1 MGKAIQLGGYF
12 LLGVSCCGLF
22 SYTAYV
28 VPRFQYYAFWL
39 VVVVSLLFVV
49 AGLADDFLAEAIG
62 VDICRAPATT
72 NNKLTTT
79 TSQKSIILEAWHN
92 ISCIGK

>member
-28 VPRFQYYAFWL
+28 VPRFQFYAFWL
-39 VVVVSLLFVV
+39 VIVVSLCFIVS
-49 AGLADDFLAEAIG
+49 ALADDFLSELMGLNYQTYVGSLVVSIAVILIG
-62 VDICRAPATT
+62 CLIQWV
-72 NNKLTTT
+72 
-79 TSQKSIILEAWHN
+79 Q
-92 ISCIGK
+92 

>member
-1 MGKAIQLGGYF
+1 MGKTIQLGGYF

-39 VVVVSLLFVV
+39 VVVVSLLFIIAGVV
-49 AGLADDFLAEAIG
+49 DDFLAEVLGLTYQQYIG
-62 VDICRAPATT
+62 GLITMIAVVLIG
-72 NNKLTTT
+72 
-79 TSQKSIILEAWHN
+79 SIVQWV
-92 ISCIGK
+92 K

>member
-39 VVVVSLLFVV
+39 VVVVSLLFIVC
-49 AGLADDFLAEAIG
+49 GLADDFLAEAIG
-62 VDICRAPATT
+62 VNYQTYVGGLIV
-72 NNKLTTT
+72 
-79 TSQKSIILEAWHN
+79 SIAVVL
-92 ISCIGK
+92 IGSLLQWVK

>member
-28 VPRFQYYAFWL
+28 VPRFQFYAFWL
-39 VVVVSLLFVV
+39 VIVVSLCFIVS
-49 AGLADDFLAEAIG
+49 ALADDFLSELMGLNYQTYVGGLVVSIAVVLIG
-62 VDICRAPATT
+62 CLIQWV
-72 NNKLTTT
+72 
-79 TSQKSIILEAWHN
+79 Q
-92 ISCIGK
+92 